1 MYKLDLTDYNQIQK
15 FINKISSKFKNI
27 TLINCATF
35 KNEQF
40 TVDINLEDW
49 NHTVGVN
56 LTGAMLITKE
66 LLKYMINNKF
76 GRIVFFS
83 SSIALNG
90 SPGTASYT
98 TTKAGIIGLSKTISK
113 EYARYNI
120 TSNVINLGAFQTG
133 LYNKLDAK
141 YKKKIISSIPSK
153 KLGELNNISNCI
165 NFLIESEFVNGS
177 VIDITG
183 GA

>member
-1 MYKLDLTDYNQIQK
+1 M
-15 FINKISSKFKNI
+15 
-27 TLINCATF
+27 
-35 KNEQF
+35 
-40 TVDINLEDW
+40 
-49 NHTVGVN
+49 
-56 LTGAMLITKE
+56 
-66 LLKYMINNKF
+66 
-76 GRIVFFS
+76 
-83 SSIALNG
+83 
-90 SPGTASYT
+90 
-98 TTKAGIIGLSKTISK
+98 SKTISK